1 MKLWEYIKEKMME
14 HPNQT
19 VCENDASMT
28 YEEICIYAESRAK
41 TLRFPCYAILCHSE
55 MATAMS
61 LLACIAAGKTAI
73 PLPTRYGVEYY
84 SKLLQTADPPG
95 LITDQFG
102 KLETYLYSEEDFK
115 SDLEETAV
123 ILFTSGSTGVPKGV
137 MLSETNLISNI
148 DSIESY
154 FPIGN
159 DDTILIARPL
169 YHSSVLTGEF
179 LLSLCSGAKIVFSSE
194 PFQPLNILTLMKK
207 HQVTVFGS
215 TPTLMATF
223 ARFVRNREDIPIRL
237 LSVSGECMT
246 DGMARSIRK
255 GFPNAQVYCGYGLSE
270 ASPRVAYLPQNMFD
284 ICPAVTGVPVCGV
297 NIRIVDPSGN
307 VITDPDRIGEVLV
320 SGPNIMQGYFNDQ
333 ERTKK
338 VLENDWLHTG
348 DLAYWD
354 QAGFLCVKGRKDD
367 MIIRAG
373 MNVYPVEIENIVS
386 KDPRVRDVLVYGFQ
400 RNDTQEIGMKISG
413 DFNSVQEVIDL
424 CHSVLPQFQI
434 PFKIELIKDTEVL
447 SGGKKKRKK
456 MLNDDAVDKDCKEG
470 GESL

>member
-1 MKLWEYIKEKMME
+1 
-14 HPNQT
+14 
-19 VCENDASMT
+19 
-28 YEEICIYAESRAK
+28 
-41 TLRFPCYAILCHSE
+41 
-55 MATAMS
+55 
-61 LLACIAAGKTAI
+61 
-73 PLPTRYGVEYY
+73 
-84 SKLLQTADPPG
+84 
-95 LITDQFG
+95 
-102 KLETYLYSEEDFK
+102 
-115 SDLEETAV
+115 
-123 ILFTSGSTGVPKGV
+123 
-137 MLSETNLISNI
+137 
-148 DSIESY
+148 
-154 FPIGN
+154 
-159 DDTILIARPL
+159 
-169 YHSSVLTGEF
+169 
-179 LLSLCSGAKIVFSSE
+179 
-194 PFQPLNILTLMKK
+194 
-207 HQVTVFGS
+207 
-215 TPTLMATF
+215 
-223 ARFVRNREDIPIRL
+223 
-237 LSVSGECMT
+237 MT

-297 NIRIVDPSGN
+297 NIRIVDSSGN

-424 CHSVLPQFQI
+424 CHSVLPQFRI
-434 PFKIELIKDTEVL
+434 PFKIELIEDAEVL

-456 MLNDDAVDKDCKEG
+456 MLNDDTADKDCKEG
-470 GESL
+470 GGIL